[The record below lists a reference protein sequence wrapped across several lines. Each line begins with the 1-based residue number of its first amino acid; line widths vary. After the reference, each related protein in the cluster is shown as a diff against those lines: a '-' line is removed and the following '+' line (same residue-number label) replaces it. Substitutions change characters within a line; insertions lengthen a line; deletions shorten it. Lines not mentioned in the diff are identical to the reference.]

1 MSTVSEIEAA
11 IPKLS
16 RSELEEFRRWFD
28 EYLEERLELRDEVAA
43 ALDQSKREIA
53 QGNYRTRQP

>member
-28 EYLEERLELRDEVAA
+28 EYLEERLELRDDVAA